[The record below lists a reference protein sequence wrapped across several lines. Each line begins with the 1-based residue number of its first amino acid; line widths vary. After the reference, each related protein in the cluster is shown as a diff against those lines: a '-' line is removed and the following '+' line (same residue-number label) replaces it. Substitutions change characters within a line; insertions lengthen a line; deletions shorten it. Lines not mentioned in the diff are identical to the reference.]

1 MEDCSLQSLQNISSP
16 LKREREVSSEI
27 GVGIDVGIYIL
38 QPRHPTCPPRDHVV
52 LISHHLRV
60 SARNNLQIPLENQM
74 FYIRTADH
82 KSLALAKVNGAEFSL
97 DNTTILHD
105 LDGDMELPGW
115 AGHGGHDVQF
125 T

>member
-1 MEDCSLQSLQNISSP
+1 
-16 LKREREVSSEI
+16 
-27 GVGIDVGIYIL
+27 
-38 QPRHPTCPPRDHVV
+38 
-52 LISHHLRV
+52 
-60 SARNNLQIPLENQM
+60 M

-105 LDGDMELPGW
+105 LDGDMELLGW